1 MAAEGLKSLD
11 LEALGDKIPSDVRG
25 SAEIRPWLFAGDVL
39 CAALLDARGARL
51 ALELWQRLKKILAGS
66 GALPV
71 VVGSRGDAMELE
83 DRCRERTRE
92 SLARQIAQAITSS
105 GASVLTRLS
114 SERPEDK
121 TVDALVLGPDKLV
134 LREDEGFEFVEESK
148 GRVSVAI
155 VGTSIPALVPV
166 YLGFGGQ
173 GAAPS
178 PADVGSVLALWNER
192 YGPLDVVYATGDTLE
207 VEVARPPKT
216 SDDVKRLAREHYA
229 FCDGIVRHG
238 HGSTADLAQKLA
250 GSRRWLFWWDA

>member
-11 LEALGDKIPSDVRG
+11 LEAIGEKIPSDVRG
-25 SAEIRPWLFAGDVL
+25 SAEIRPWLFAGDLL
-39 CAALLDARGARL
+39 CAALLDAKGARL
-51 ALELWQRLKKILAGS
+51 ALELWQRLRKILSGL

-71 VVGSRGDAMELE
+71 VVGSHGDAMELE

-92 SLARQIAQAITSS
+92 QLARAVAQAITTS
-105 GASVLTRLS
+105 GASVLSRLAT
-114 SERPEDK
+114 ERPDDPSVDK
-121 TVDALVLGPDKLV
+121 VTLSPAELAPRDD
-134 LREDEGFEFVEESK
+134 GFAFVEESK

-155 VGTSIPALVPV
+155 VATPIPALVPV

-173 GAAPS
+173 GGAPP

-192 YGPLDVVYATGDTLE
+192 HGPLDVVYASGDTME

-216 SDDVKRLAREHYA
+216 AEEAKRLAREHYA

-238 HGSTADLAQKLA
+238 NGTTADLARQLA
-250 GSRRWLFWWDA
+250 GARRWLFWWNA